1 MWSDRGQHALTAPV
15 IIDITA
21 GGRVTGKRGGCMGG
35 FFEAALSFPAV
46 IFTPL
51 LIVVVGY
58 WLLVVVGGADPDGDS
73 GHTDG
78 GFLDFLGF
86 GGVPASVV
94 LSLLIAIA
102 WFAALAGGELLGA
115 VPAALVLLGAL
126 VLAWL
131 VTRLAVLLLRRFLP
145 AGAEP
150 SRADF
155 VGLTCVV
162 RTGRVTATFGQAEV
176 HSADGSSAVVQVRQA
191 GDDDLRAGTVAVL
204 YDFDADGEFFWI
216 VPTDVATRPDQR
228 DH

>member
-1 MWSDRGQHALTAPV
+1 
-15 IIDITA
+15 
-21 GGRVTGKRGGCMGG
+21 MGG
-35 FFEAALSFPAV
+35 FFEAVLSFPAV

-51 LIVVVGY
+51 LVVVIGY
-58 WLLVVVGGADPDGDS
+58 WLVVLAGGADPEGDS
-73 GHTDG
+73 DGGSG
-78 GFLDFLGF
+78 GFLGFLGL

-94 LSLLIAIA
+94 VSLLIAFA

-115 VPAALVLLGAL
+115 VPAALVLVAAL

-131 VTRLAVLLLRRFLP
+131 ITRLAVLPLRRLMP

-176 HSADGSSAVVQVRQA
+176 HAPDGSSAIVQVRQA
-191 GDDDLRAGTVAVL
+191 GQDNLRAGTVALL

-216 VPTDVATRPDQR
+216 VPADIATSPDQ
-228 DH
+228 